1 MLSKPLAFEQDKTAI
16 FLRNQEMHL
25 HFSKLDSIRQRKN
38 IYLPKIPSTKNKHLR
53 KNGSSPAIYRDKEY
67 FIQRDNNLIYKKLDK
82 ICKRPNEI
90 NNDSK
95 IIDGYLKVKKDTRE
109 KFRELKRGLLVKENV
124 QIKNR
129 IYNTK
134 PVIDNKQLND
144 EFEKSKKISGYL
156 RKIHPSD
163 SVGNI
168 YLNKKESQIIRLY
181 EKEKMDYYMKLREME
196 KKEKE
201 KEDNLTGKKNISSS
215 LDNSKMNSYL
225 KNNENFNNDK
235 TNRKEYVPFPIDK
248 KILGKIRYV

>member
-1 MLSKPLAFEQDKTAI
+1 MLSRPLAFEQDKTAI

-38 IYLPKIPSTKNKHLR
+38 TYLPEIPSSKGRHLKKNA
-53 KNGSSPAIYRDKEY
+53 SSPAIYRDKEY

-82 ICKRPNEI
+82 IFKRPNEI

-124 QIKNR
+124 QIKSR
-129 IYNTK
+129 IFNTK

-144 EFEKSKKISGYL
+144 EFVKSKKISGYL

-181 EKEKMDYYMKLREME
+181 EKEKMDYYL
-196 KKEKE
+196 KEKE
-201 KEDNLTGKKNISSS
+201 KERKEKEKEENLTGRKGVSSS
-215 LDNSKMNSYL
+215 LDNTRIRSYL
-225 KNNENFNNDK
+225 NNANKNEKSNKKD
-235 TNRKEYVPFPIDK
+235 YVPFNIDK

>member
-1 MLSKPLAFEQDKTAI
+1 M
-16 FLRNQEMHL
+16 
-25 HFSKLDSIRQRKN
+25 
-38 IYLPKIPSTKNKHLR
+38 
-53 KNGSSPAIYRDKEY
+53 
-67 FIQRDNNLIYKKLDK
+67 
-82 ICKRPNEI
+82 
-90 NNDSK
+90 
-95 IIDGYLKVKKDTRE
+95 
-109 KFRELKRGLLVKENV
+109 
-124 QIKNR
+124 
-129 IYNTK
+129 
-134 PVIDNKQLND
+134 
-144 EFEKSKKISGYL
+144 

-215 LDNSKMNSYL
+215 LDNTKMNSYL

-235 TNRKEYVPFPIDK
+235 TNRKEYVPFTIDK